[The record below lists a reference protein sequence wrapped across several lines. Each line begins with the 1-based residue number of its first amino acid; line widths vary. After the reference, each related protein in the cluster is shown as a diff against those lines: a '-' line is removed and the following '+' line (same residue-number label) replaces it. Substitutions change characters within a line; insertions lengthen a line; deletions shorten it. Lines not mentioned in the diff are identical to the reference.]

1 MRALEHRALEHRAP
15 PKSTILQSKVKP
27 PATIAAMDHNEV
39 MDLGAYLVS
48 GGDRKEA
55 VFARR

>member
-1 MRALEHRALEHRAP
+1 MRALEHRAP
-15 PKSTILQSKVKP
+15 PKSTILQSEVKP